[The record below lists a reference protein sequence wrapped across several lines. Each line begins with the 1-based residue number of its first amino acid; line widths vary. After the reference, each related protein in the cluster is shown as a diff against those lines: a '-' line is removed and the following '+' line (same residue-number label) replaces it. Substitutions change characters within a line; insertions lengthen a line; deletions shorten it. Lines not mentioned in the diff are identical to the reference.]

1 MKLKGYLLLII
12 GTVFYSCKE
21 KTLFEQIQSEDSGIK
36 FSNRIVEKDSINI
49 LDFEYVY
56 NGAGVGIGDFNNDGL
71 QDVFFT
77 GNQVSNK
84 LYLNKGEF
92 KFEDVSEQAGIGGNG
107 KWCAGVVVVDINND
121 GWQDVYIAAT
131 VNSNPKERENLLYV
145 NQGLKDG
152 KLTFKEMAAEYGVN
166 DSAHSENAA
175 FFDYDNDGDLDLYVL
190 NNITSQYP
198 NQYRPKIKDG
208 SNPNTDT
215 FYRCEWD
222 ADKNHPV
229 YVNAS
234 KEAGIT
240 IEGYGLGVNICDI
253 NNDGWKDIFV
263 TNDFLADDLLYINQK
278 NGTFKDMAAEYFK
291 HTGSSAMGNDVVDI
305 NNDGLLD
312 IFAVDMLAKT
322 NLRKKVLTNPNN
334 YQMYNFNKEFGYT
347 FQYMRNTLQLN
358 NGIDGSTSQPMFSEV
373 SLLAGLSETDW
384 SWTPSLAD
392 FDNDGNRDIII
403 TNGFPKDVTDRD
415 FVSFRNN
422 NERLALRSDILK
434 EIPEVKISNYAFKNN
449 GNLGF
454 ENVTEKWGMNI
465 PSYSNGAVYADLDN
479 DGDLDYVVNNINDSA
494 FVFKNNQVQFDTD
507 KQSHFLRLKFEGD
520 AKNRNGIGT
529 VAILTFENGEKI
541 IHENNPYRGYLSS
554 VEPFVHFGVGQ
565 KKIKS
570 LEIQWYNGKSEI
582 LTNLKLDQVLKV
594 NIKNAKQEIIHTILK
609 SKGIFQDVTDSL
621 KLNYVHQETDFIDYN
636 IQNLLPFK
644 LSELGPGMAV
654 GDINGDGLEDI
665 FVGGSKGFSGMF
677 LIRNVSGGFSQRPI
691 ENTGL
696 DKKGDDLGP
705 LFFDADK
712 DGDLDLY
719 ICRGGNE
726 AAKGDAQFKD
736 AFYTNDGKGNFTLS
750 SSAIPDFAVS
760 TSCVRAADFDH
771 DGDLDLFVSGRNVPG
786 EYPKFVDSYLY
797 RNDSQMGKP
806 KFTAINEPLFKDLGL
821 VCDVIWTDYDNDGWI
836 DIMVASEWA
845 APRFFKNKKGKFEEV
860 LQTGLENLN
869 GLWTSVNAADFDGDG
884 DIDYVLGNVGLNNL
898 YKASKTEPVRIV
910 AKDFDGNGNYDAIP
924 FVYFEGPNKKRQLV
938 PFNGK
943 DDVNKQLNS
952 TRSKFTTY
960 KDFANATYDNLLTA
974 DERKDAQDLSLTT
987 TASVVLKN
995 NSGGKFEV
1003 FVLPI
1008 EAQFSQTNGIIVEDF
1023 DKDGSPDILISGNNY
1038 GTEISTGRYDASNGV
1053 FLKGN
1058 GDCTFKTIKN
1068 SGFYVPFDAKAMVS
1082 TFNSKGQ
1089 IEILVAQNRGSLK
1102 IFNTN
1107 LFMEKQKVAPNAQ
1120 SYSYQYNNKTFKKE
1134 LYYGSSYLGQSSRYI
1149 VIPAGAK
1156 SLKIQ

>member
-1 MKLKGYLLLII
+1 MRFGFYFLFIVLSLL
-12 GTVFYSCKE
+12 TSCKE
-21 KTLFEQIQSEDSGIK
+21 ATLFEKMEAEKTGVL
-36 FSNRIVEKDSINI
+36 FANRITENDSMNI

-56 NGAGVGIGDFNNDGL
+56 NGAGVGIADFNNDGL

-77 GNQVSNK
+77 GNQVKNK
-84 LYLNKGEF
+84 LYLNKGSF
-92 KFEDVSEQAGIGGNG
+92 KFDDVSDKAKIEGNG
-107 KWCAGVVVVDINND
+107 RWCAGVVVVDINND
-121 GWQDVYIAAT
+121 GWMDVYIAAT
-131 VNSNPKERENLLYV
+131 VKKPASERQNLLYV
-145 NQGLKDG
+145 NQGLTNG
-152 KLTFKEMAAEYGVN
+152 IPVFKEMAAEYGIN
-166 DSAHSENAA
+166 DDGNSENAA

-190 NNITSQYP
+190 TNVIDLYP
-198 NQYRPKIKDG
+198 NQFRAKMIDG
-208 SNPNTDT
+208 SNPNTDRL
-215 FYRCEWD
+215 YRCDWNE
-222 ADKNHPV
+222 KLGHPV
-229 YVNAS
+229 YTNVSN
-234 KEAGIT
+234 EAGIS
-240 IEGYGLGVNICDI
+240 IEGYGLGLNICDI
-253 NNDGWKDIFV
+253 NKDGFKDIYI
-263 TNDFLADDLLYINQK
+263 TNDYLSDDLFYIN
-278 NGTFKDMAAEYFK
+278 NGNGKFVDKATKFLK
-291 HTGSSAMGNDVVDI
+291 HTSNSAMGNDIADI
-305 NNDGLLD
+305 NNDGNLD
-312 IFAVDMLAKT
+312 IFAVDMLAKS
-322 NLRKKVLTNPNN
+322 NNRKKVLSGPIN
-334 YQMYNFNKEFGYT
+334 YQTYNLYSEFGIN

-358 NGIDGSTSQPMFSEV
+358 NGIDKDNQPMFSEI
-373 SLLAGLSETDW
+373 SLLSGVAETDW

-392 FDNDGNRDIII
+392 FDNDGNRDLLI

-415 FVSFRNN
+415 FISFRN
-422 NERLALRSDILK
+422 EAEKLAARQYILGQ
-434 EIPEVKISNYAFKNN
+434 IPQVKISNYAFKNK
-449 GNLGF
+449 GDLQF
-454 ENVTEKWGMNI
+454 EDVTKKWGLDI
-465 PSYSNGAVYADLDN
+465 PSFSNGAVYADLDN

-494 FVFKNNQVQFDTD
+494 FVFKNTLVETD
-507 KQSHFLRLKFEGD
+507 NKKESHFLRLKFEGD
-520 AKNRNGIGT
+520 AHNKNGIGT
-529 VAILTFENGEKI
+529 VAILEFENGEKI

-565 KKIKS
+565 KKIKR
-570 LEIQWYNGKSEI
+570 LEIQWYNGKSEV

-594 NIKNAKQEIIHTILK
+594 NIKNAKQETIHTLLK

-621 KLNYVHQETDFIDYN
+621 KLNYVHQEIDFIDYN

-677 LIRNVSGGFSQRPI
+677 LIRNASGGFSQRPI

-696 DKKGDDLGP
+696 DKKGEDLGP

-726 AAKGDAQFKD
+726 ATKGDAQFKD

-898 YKASKTEPVRIV
+898 YKASKTEPVRII

-924 FVYFEGPNKKRQLV
+924 FVYFEGPNKKRELV

-952 TRSKFTTY
+952 TRGKFTTY

-995 NSGGKFEV
+995 NSGGKFEII
-1003 FVLPI
+1003 VLPI

-1023 DKDGSPDILISGNNY
+1023 DKDGLPDILISGNNY
-1038 GTEISTGRYDASNGV
+1038 GTEISTGRYDASNGA

-1102 IFNTN
+1102 IFKTN
-1107 LFMEKQKVAPNAQ
+1107 LFMEKEKVVPNAQ